1 MTAALP
7 TLLLAVARPAPG
19 RRRPAG
25 ALDERSDADLVA
37 AARGGDDGAAEAI
50 YRRHLDLVAG
60 IAARVLRSRAEAEDV
75 VQETFIAVLGHLDA
89 VRDGAA
95 LRGYLAQTAV
105 RACRKRLRRRKILT
119 FLSLDAGQEDWG
131 LEVMA
136 HDHVGADVRAEL
148 ALLDRAL
155 GTLATDLRI
164 AWTLRRVEDL
174 ALDEVAA
181 ACGCSLATAKR
192 RIAAGDAHVR
202 GHVRIDL
209 DGDRPREEDAR

>member
-1 MTAALP
+1 M
-7 TLLLAVARPAPG
+7 

-37 AARGGDDGAAEAI
+37 AARGGDDSAAEVI

-95 LRGYLAQTAV
+95 LRAYLAQTAV
-105 RACRKRLRRRKILT
+105 RGCRKRLRRRKILT
-119 FLSLDAGQEDWG
+119 FLSLEAGQEDWG

-136 HDHVGADVRAEL
+136 HEHVGADVRAEL

-164 AWTLRRVEDL
+164 AWTLRRVEGL

-209 DGDRPREEDAR
+209 DDDGSREEAAR